1 MSILV
6 KAGEQYL
13 QISDDDLA
21 RCMISPQEFE
31 TKSADGAVRRPQPAV
46 HHLQRSRS
54 DRLRLLHEQEVLR
67 RLLSLMP

>member
-31 TKSADGAVRRPQPAV
+31 TKSADGAVADRSLLFTTYSEAV
-46 HHLQRSRS
+46 QIGCGCCMSKKSYGASCR
-54 DRLRLLHEQEVLR
+54 
-67 RLLSLMP
+67 